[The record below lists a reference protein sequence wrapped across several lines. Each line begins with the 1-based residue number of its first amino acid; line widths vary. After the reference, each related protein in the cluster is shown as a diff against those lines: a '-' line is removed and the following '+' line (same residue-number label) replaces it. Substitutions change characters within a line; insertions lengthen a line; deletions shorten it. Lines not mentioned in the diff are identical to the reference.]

1 MTPVSVPPDP
11 YLQLLRDHRQLKEE
25 HRKLREA
32 AQLMRDALIRCEHGP
47 SIQQALEVRKFA
59 DVAIKA
65 YTETLSEE
73 DIRIQEM
80 EKLK

>member
-1 MTPVSVPPDP
+1 MTPVSVPADP
-11 YLQLLRDHRQLKEE
+11 YLRLLRDHRQLKEE

-32 AQLMRDALIRCEHGP
+32 AQLMRDALILCEHEH
-47 SIQQALEVRKFA
+47 SIKQALEVRKSA

-65 YTETLSEE
+65 YDETLSYE